1 MTEPAGTAYGA
12 AIEQWRPDRDHAV
25 LLRQDLEDLAILLH
39 AVVHDGAGVSFIVPF
54 SMDEARAFWVERVI
68 PGIRAGDRRVLVA
81 RLDGRIAGVVQLEF
95 AWPPN
100 QPHRADVTKLLVHPS
115 ARRKGLARRLMIALE
130 DVARAEGRTLLT
142 LDTWTGSSAEAL
154 YRSLGYV
161 ELGVIPRYARGST
174 TTALEPATFM
184 YKELR

>member
-1 MTEPAGTAYGA
+1 MTEPARAASAT
-12 AIEQWRPDRDHAV
+12 AIEPWRPDGDHAI
-25 LLRQDLEDLAILLH
+25 LLQQDLEDLAVLLH

-54 SMDEARAFWVERVI
+54 SIDEARSFWVEQVV
-68 PGIRAGDRRVLVA
+68 PGIRAGERRVLIA

-100 QPHRADVTKLLVHPS
+100 QPHRAEVTKLLVHPS
-115 ARRKGLARRLMIALE
+115 ARRRGLARKLMTALE
-130 DVARAEGRTLLT
+130 DVARAEGKTLLT
-142 LDTWTGSSAEAL
+142 LDTWTGGSAEAL
-154 YRSLGYV
+154 YRSLGYI